1 MPSLFD
7 PFRLGD
13 IDLASRVV
21 MAPLTRNRAPGGVP
35 NALMA
40 TYYGQR
46 ADPRTGAGLLIS
58 EAAQISPQAQGYG
71 DTPGIHSHAQVDGWR
86 LVTDAVHARGGRIV
100 CQLWHVGR
108 ISHTSLQPGG
118 AAPVCS
124 TARPAQ
130 VRTWMAGELH
140 PCSAPRALR
149 AQEVAAL
156 PADYAHAARCAIDAG
171 FDGVEIHAA
180 NGYLLDQFLRDSVND
195 RSDEWG
201 GALENR
207 TRLLAEVVAA
217 VAAEAGAGRTGVRLS
232 PVSPVND
239 SGQDSQPQATY
250 GRAVERLVQRLAPQR
265 LAFLHVVEGQTGG
278 VRDIAPFDY
287 AALRRTFGGPWM
299 VNNGYDRAMALQAV
313 ASGAA
318 DLVAFGRPFIGN
330 PDLGQRLRED
340 LPWAPS
346 DRKTYYGG
354 GAAGYTDY
362 AGFAASECHGA
373 EGGAG
378 SPGGAAAPA

>member
-1 MPSLFD
+1 MPTLFD
-7 PFRLGD
+7 PIRLGE
-13 IDLASRVV
+13 IDLAHRIV
-21 MAPLTRNRAPGGVP
+21 MAPLTRNRAPAGVP
-35 NALMA
+35 TELMA
-40 TYYGQR
+40 TYYAQR
-46 ADPRTGAGLLIS
+46 ADPHTGAALLIS

-71 DTPGIHSHAQVDGWR
+71 DTPGIYNRAQVDGWR

-108 ISHTSLQPGG
+108 ISHNSLQPGG
-118 AAPVCS
+118 SAPVSS
-124 TARPAQ
+124 TARAAQ
-130 VRTWMAGELH
+130 VRTWIAGELH

-149 AQEVAAL
+149 TDEVAAL
-156 PADYAHAARCAIDAG
+156 PAAYAHAARCAIDAG

-180 NGYLLDQFLRDSVND
+180 NGYLLDQFLRDNLND
-195 RSDEWG
+195 RADEWG
-201 GALENR
+201 GSLENR
-207 TRLLAEVVAA
+207 TRLLTEVVAA
-217 VAAEAGAGRTGVRLS
+217 VASEAGAGRTGVRLS

-239 SGQDSQPQATY
+239 SGQDSDPQQTY
-250 GRAVERLVQRLAPQR
+250 GRVVQRMVERLAPHR

-278 VRDIAPFDY
+278 ARDIAPFDY

-313 ASGAA
+313 ADGAA

-330 PDLGQRLRED
+330 PDLGRRLRED
-340 LPWAPS
+340 LPWSPS

-362 AGFAASECHGA
+362 TDYAEAGAP
-373 EGGAG
+373 G
-378 SPGGAAAPA
+378 SAAAVA